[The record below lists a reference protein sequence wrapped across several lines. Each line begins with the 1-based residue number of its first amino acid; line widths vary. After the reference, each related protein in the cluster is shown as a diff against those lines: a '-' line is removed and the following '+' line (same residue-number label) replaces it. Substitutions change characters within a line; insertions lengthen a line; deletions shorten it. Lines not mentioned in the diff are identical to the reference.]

1 MSVLERFE
9 PVIGLEVHVQLG
21 TRTKMFCGCE
31 YRFGASPNTLTC
43 PVCLGLPGALPVPN
57 RQAVEFGIRAG
68 LALGAQIAEVTKF
81 DRKHYFYPDLPKG
94 YQISQFDRPIAADGR
109 LDLKFTGLDKSVSV
123 VRAHLEEDAGKNLH
137 EEGRPHS
144 LVDLNRCGVPL
155 LEIVSGPDLRSS
167 AEAYAYLT
175 ELKLILKSIGVSECD
190 MEKGSLRCD
199 VNVSIRPRGT
209 IPFGTRVE
217 LKNLNSFKGVE
228 RAIDDEVV
236 RQAAILDQGGK
247 IEEETRL
254 WDDDKGRSRLMRR
267 KESAPDYRFFPDPD
281 LPPFRVDVSW
291 VDRVRAESPELPV
304 AKLARYESVHGLST
318 YDAKVLIQE
327 PDVCRYFEETVRLS
341 GDAKQAANWITSE
354 LFGLMK
360 GGIAIDE
367 IKLRPAH
374 VAEVIALVLDGTLN
388 IRSAR
393 EVFAKMYEA
402 PKSAKSYVEELGLTQ
417 VSDRAG
423 LVEIMRRALAANPKA
438 VQDLKA
444 GKEKAAGAVV
454 GFAMRETK
462 GRGNPAL
469 LNEILQELLKES

>member
-1 MSVLERFE
+1 MPEDAYE
-9 PVIGLEVHVQLG
+9 AVIGLEVHCQLA
-21 TRTKMFCGCE
+21 TRTKMFSGAGNA
-31 YRFGASPNTLTC
+31 FGGPPNSQIDPT
-43 PVCLGLPGALPVPN
+43 VLGLPGALPVAN
-57 RQAVEFGIRAG
+57 AHAVELAVRAA
-68 LALGAQIAEVTKF
+68 LALGCRIQERSKF

-94 YQISQFDRPIAADGR
+94 YQISQFDRPVAADGK
-109 LDLKFTGLDKSVSV
+109 LDLRFAGIEKTVRI

-175 ELKLILKSIGVSECD
+175 MLKLLLKSLGVSECD

-209 IPFGTRVE
+209 EPFGVRVE

-236 RQAAILDQGGK
+236 RQAALLDSGGK
-247 IEEETRL
+247 VEEETRL
-254 WDDDKGRSRLMRR
+254 WDDDKGRSRLMRK
-267 KESAPDYRFFPDPD
+267 KESSPDYRYFPDPD
-281 LPPFRVDVSW
+281 LPPFRIGAEW
-291 VDRVRAESPELPV
+291 VERVRAASPELPE
-304 AKLARYESVHGLST
+304 AKLLRYRSDFGLT
-318 YDAKVLIQE
+318 DYDAQVLVQD
-327 PDVCRYFEETVRLS
+327 PAVGRYFEETTKLS

-360 GGIAIDE
+360 GGIGIDE
-367 IKLRPAH
+367 IALRPTH
-374 VAEVIALVLDGTLN
+374 VAEVIRLVKDGTLN
-388 IRSAR
+388 VRSAR
-393 EVFAKMYEA
+393 EVFGKMYERPRPA
-402 PKSAKSYVEELGLTQ
+402 AEYVQELGLTQ

-438 VQDLKA
+438 VADLKA

-462 GRGNPAL
+462 GRANPAL
-469 LNEILQELLKES
+469 LNEILLELLREG